1 MLRIA
6 IDGPAGSGKS
16 TIAKILAKKYG
27 LLYIDTGAMYRFA
40 AYLMLTTNR
49 NLNEL
54 VDLLEE
60 KDITFEYK
68 NGEQY
73 LVVKNDDILYLK
85 DELRSIEVTSIVSK
99 VASNKDIR
107 NALTKKQK
115 KIASKNNVVMDGRDI
130 GTVVI
135 PDAEF
140 KFFLN
145 ATLNER
151 AKRRYKDF
159 VEKGVKITFDEVLED
174 IKKRD
179 EMDVKREVAPLK
191 KADDAIEIDTTGL
204 TIEDVVSIIDKIIS
218 KAIKQ

>member
-40 AYLMLTTNR
+40 AYLMLTENMDF
-49 NLNEL
+49 NEL
-54 VDLLEE
+54 VESLKE
-60 KDITFEYK
+60 KEITFEYK
-68 NGEQY
+68 DGEQY
-73 LVVKNDDILYLK
+73 LVVKDEIALYLK
-85 DELRSIEVTSIVSK
+85 DELRSVEVTNLVSK
-99 VASNKDIR
+99 VASNKEVR
-107 NALTKKQK
+107 AVLTDMQK
-115 KIASKNNVVMDGRDI
+115 KIASENNVVMDGRDI

-159 VEKGVKITFDEVLED
+159 IEKGVEITFEEVLED

-179 EMDVKREVAPLK
+179 EMDAKRDVAPLK

-204 TIEDVVSIIDKIIS
+204 TIDDVVSIIERNIGKVHR
-218 KAIKQ
+218 